1 MCPNVYRSIGGARLT
16 PAAVMVPPLRCVCG
30 YSCVHPLHRIGGW
43 FSSYL
48 AGGDELERPEGGA
61 HVRDVGLELVE
72 SSRNAGLDLVGLG
85 PRGGVGGDLVKGLL
99 RHDGRLRYRCP
110 VEGVKSQAS
119 SRFEGLFLK
128 VRGGLGQAAKARWAT
143 AAGAEVMMPQA
154 SRPTSTHPLPSAT
167 ATSNTIIR
175 DNTFATHLLRRQW
188 KVKSFPLFSGQQ
200 YDLLKKV

>member
-1 MCPNVYRSIGGARLT
+1 M
-16 PAAVMVPPLRCVCG
+16 
-30 YSCVHPLHRIGGW
+30 HPLHRIGGW

-110 VEGVKSQAS
+110 VEGIKSQAS

-128 VRGGLGQAAKARWAT
+128 VRGGLGQAAKARWAA
-143 AAGAEVMMPQA
+143 AAGAEEKVPQA
-154 SRPTSTHPLPSAT
+154 SRPTSVRPLHLGAPSPTTIFGMLHPPIVLSDGTRGHAGAVGLST
-167 ATSNTIIR
+167 LQ
-175 DNTFATHLLRRQW
+175 F
-188 KVKSFPLFSGQQ
+188 F
-200 YDLLKKV
+200 LLKYDHFSKV